1 MPISVVLQDI
11 HGKRIQELEPPG
23 GLLDRLLP
31 IEDHRFPMLRYVDP
45 YGNTI
50 FNGGQM
56 CPVLE
61 ELDRVAARVSGKAE
75 KEILATLRELA
86 IYCRDHPHTYLR
98 FIGD

>member
-1 MPISVVLQDI
+1 MVLQDI
-11 HGKRIQELEPPG
+11 HGKKIKEFAPRG

-31 IEDHRFPMLRYVDP
+31 IEDHRFPVLRYIDP

-56 CPVLE
+56 YPVLQ
-61 ELDRVAARVSGKAE
+61 ELDHLVTEVSGKNE
-75 KEILATLRELA
+75 KEILAGLRELA

>member
-1 MPISVVLQDI
+1 
-11 HGKRIQELEPPG
+11 
-23 GLLDRLLP
+23 
-31 IEDHRFPMLRYVDP
+31 MLRYVDL

-56 CPVLE
+56 SAVLE
-61 ELDRVAARVSGKAE
+61 ELDRIAQSVSGKEE
-75 KEILATLRELA
+75 KEILARLNELA

>member
-11 HGKRIQELEPPG
+11 HGKKIKEFAPTG

-31 IEDHRFPMLRYVDP
+31 IEDRRFPMLRYVDP

-56 CPVLE
+56 YPVLE
-61 ELDRVAARVSGKAE
+61 ELDRVGAEVSGKDE
-75 KEILATLRELA
+75 KEILARLRELA
-86 IYCRDHPHTYLR
+86 IYCRDHPHIYLR